1 MTANRAASIHARLL
15 NVARSTGDDFNRL
28 LNRYAVERWL
38 YRLSGSELREQFCL
52 KGAQLFVIWLG
63 DLPRPTRDADF
74 LARGSWTPE
83 TLRASVQSVC
93 GIAVDDGVAFDVA
106 SVTVEEIREDASY
119 GGLRARFQG
128 RLGNARLSVQLDFGF
143 GDVVTPE
150 AQVAQYPTVFA
161 DLPAPHLVIYP
172 RETAFAEKLEAMAQY
187 GMANSRMKDYFD
199 LYTLVEEGALDAG
212 TLAAAIAA
220 TFARRGTSLPD
231 GLPTGLTQEFASD
244 AAKRAQWRAF
254 LGKSGVSAPSLD
266 DVVERI
272 AGFTGASL
280 AAARAIQTNT

>member
-1 MTANRAASIHARLL
+1 MANRAASIHARLL
-15 NVARSTGDDFNRL
+15 NVAQSTGDDFNRL
-28 LNRYAVERWL
+28 LNRYAIERWL

-83 TLRASVQSVC
+83 TLRTSVQSVC

-106 SVTVEEIREDASY
+106 SVAVEEIREDASY

-150 AQVAQYPTVFA
+150 AQVAQYPTVLA
-161 DLPAPHLVIYP
+161 DLPAPHLLTYP

-220 TFARRGTSLPD
+220 TFARRGASLPD

-272 AGFTGASL
+272 AGFSGAPL
-280 AAARAIQTNT
+280 AAARAIQTST